1 MSQKKYRVKLTKEER
16 NDLIELISQGKAAA
30 RKLVHAR
37 ILLHADEA
45 PEVGSLKD
53 TDIAKAVYCSRLSVE
68 RVRKR
73 FVVEGIESALNPKVQ
88 KRYRP
93 KKLDGEGEAF
103 LIATACS
110 SAPEGRSD
118 WTLQLLADRL
128 IECEIVD
135 SISAEAVR
143 QTLKKTN
150 LNLG

>member
-1 MSQKKYRVKLTKEER
+1 MSAKKYHVSLTQEER
-16 NDLIELISQGKAAA
+16 EELTQLTSRGKISA
-30 RKLVHAR
+30 RKLNHAK

-45 PEVGSLKD
+45 SESRMKD
-53 TDIAKAVYCSRLSVE
+53 GDIAKALHVSVSSVE

-73 FVVEGIESALNPKVQ
+73 FVEEGFDSALHPKVQ
-88 KRYRP
+88 VRRRA

-110 SAPEGRSD
+110 EAPDGRAH
-118 WTLQLLADRL
+118 WTLNLLADKL
-128 IECEIVD
+128 VECGIVD
-135 SISAEAVR
+135 SISGECVR

>member
-1 MSQKKYRVKLTKEER
+1 MSLKKYRVTLNKEER
-16 NDLIELISQGKAAA
+16 DDLRELISQGKAAA

-45 PEVGSLKD
+45 SETGSLKD
-53 TDIAKAVYCSRLSVE
+53 TDIAKAVYCSCLTVE

-73 FVVEGIESALNPKVQ
+73 FVVEGLESALNPKVQ
-88 KRYRP
+88 TRHRA

-103 LIATACS
+103 LIASACS
-110 SAPEGRSD
+110 PAPEGRSD

-128 IECEIVD
+128 IECKIVD
-135 SISAEAVR
+135 SITGEAVR

-150 LNLG
+150 LNPG

>member
-1 MSQKKYRVKLTKEER
+1 MSPKKYRVTLNKAER
-16 NDLIELISQGKAAA
+16 NDLRELISQGKAAA

-45 PEVGSLKD
+45 SEAGSLKD
-53 TDIAKAVYCSRLSVE
+53 TAIAKAVCCSCLTVE

-73 FVVEGIESALNPKVQ
+73 FVVEGLESALNPKVQ
-88 KRYRP
+88 PRYRA

-135 SISAEAVR
+135 SITREAVR

>member
-1 MSQKKYRVKLTKEER
+1 MSLKKYRVTLSQEER
-16 NDLIELISQGKAAA
+16 DNLRELISQGKAAA

-45 PEVGSLKD
+45 SEARSLKD
-53 TDIAKAVYCSRLSVE
+53 TDIAKAVSCSRLTVE

-73 FVVEGIESALNPKVQ
+73 FVVEGIESALNPQVQ
-88 KRYRP
+88 KRHRP

-118 WTLQLLADRL
+118 WTLQ
-128 IECEIVD
+128 
-135 SISAEAVR
+135 
-143 QTLKKTN
+143 
-150 LNLG
+150 